1 MGWNRRD
8 EETGRCAV
16 GTRRQKMKKSTSE
29 VSKREAGFKYLGKPL
44 LLSSN
49 SNAHLVQREVFLS
62 FQISPFSDL
71 TVTD

>member
-1 MGWNRRD
+1 
-8 EETGRCAV
+8 
-16 GTRRQKMKKSTSE
+16 MKKSTSE